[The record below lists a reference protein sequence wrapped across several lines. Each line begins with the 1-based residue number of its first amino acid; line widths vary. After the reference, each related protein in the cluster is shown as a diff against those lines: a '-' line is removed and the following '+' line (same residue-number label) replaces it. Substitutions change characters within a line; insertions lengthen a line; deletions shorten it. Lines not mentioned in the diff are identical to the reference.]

1 MAYRIPFLGAR
12 LLLLG
17 RPKLPVVAEGAEFTA
32 GSRLTALQVSAV
44 FLPPA
49 ARDVMAALQVAIVR
63 IRVAIPSVCTSN
75 ESRAR

>member
-1 MAYRIPFLGAR
+1 MGQRAVQNEEVAWQSALRIPFLGAR

-49 ARDVMAALQVAIVR
+49 ARDVMAAV
-63 IRVAIPSVCTSN
+63 
-75 ESRAR
+75 